1 MTAGKIERE
10 YVLLNMKEL
19 DRLSTLLFSSNNQLE
34 IINSE
39 LKKAKTKEYRK
50 TLIIIKKILNGKV

>member
-1 MTAGKIERE
+1 M
-10 YVLLNMKEL
+10 MKEL
-19 DRLSTLLFSSNNQLE
+19 DRLSTLLFGSNNQLE